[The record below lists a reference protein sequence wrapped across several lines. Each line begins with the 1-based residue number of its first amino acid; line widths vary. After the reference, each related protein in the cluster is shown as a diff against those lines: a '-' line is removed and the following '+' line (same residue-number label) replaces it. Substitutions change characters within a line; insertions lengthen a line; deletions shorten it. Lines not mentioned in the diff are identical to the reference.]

1 VQRIQRAAR
10 ALGPGRMRVLG
21 GLGGLVA
28 CGVAGVAVA
37 ASPKPADAPLQPPV
51 DPTVPLSRATPSAQA
66 ASGGLVIP
74 ATPVCSGPRGSQM
87 QTPIDPSLR
96 AVVTRL
102 RAATTRAQRLAIL
115 QGLTPDQ
122 RVQITALQQRSRV
135 AGAAA
140 GARCR
145 PGTAEAAP
153 TSPSSGGDAA
163 PMIEPDV
170 VAGGPT
176 PAPATTSYVS

>member
-1 VQRIQRAAR
+1 VQRVAR

-37 ASPKPADAPLQPPV
+37 ASPKPAGAPLQPPV
-51 DPTVPLSRATPSAQA
+51 DPAGPLSRATPSARA
-66 ASGGLVIP
+66 ATGGLVIP
-74 ATPVCSGPRGSQM
+74 ATPVCSASRGSQM

-96 AVVTRL
+96 AVLAQL

-122 RVQITALQQRSRV
+122 RMQITALQQRSR
-135 AGAAA
+135 AAA

-145 PGTAEAAP
+145 PGAADAAP

-163 PMIEPDV
+163 PMIAPDV

-176 PAPATTSYVS
+176 AAPDTSSYVS

>member
-1 VQRIQRAAR
+1 V
-10 ALGPGRMRVLG
+10 RVLG

-51 DPTVPLSRATPSAQA
+51 DPAAPLSRATPSPQA
-66 ASGGLVIP
+66 ATGGLVIP
-74 ATPVCSGPRGSQM
+74 ATPVCGASRATQM
-87 QTPIDPSLR
+87 QEPIDPSLR
-96 AVVTRL
+96 AVVTQL

-115 QGLTPDQ
+115 QDLTPDQ
-122 RVQITALQQRSRV
+122 RMQITALQPRSR
-135 AGAAA
+135 ATGAAA

-145 PGTAEAAP
+145 PGTADAGP
-153 TSPSSGGDAA
+153 TPPSSGGDAV

-176 PAPATTSYVS
+176 SAPATTSYVS

>member
-1 VQRIQRAAR
+1 
-10 ALGPGRMRVLG
+10 MRVLG

-37 ASPKPADAPLQPPV
+37 ASPKPAGAPLQPPV
-51 DPTVPLSRATPSAQA
+51 DPSAPLSRATPSLEA

-74 ATPVCSGPRGSQM
+74 ATPVCSASRGSQM
-87 QTPIDPSLR
+87 QTALDPSLK
-96 AVVTRL
+96 AVLTQL

-122 RVQITALQQRSRV
+122 RMQVAALQQRSR
-135 AGAAA
+135 AA

-145 PGTAEAAP
+145 PGGA
-153 TSPSSGGDAA
+153 DAA
-163 PMIEPDV
+163 PS
-170 VAGGPT
+170 T
-176 PAPATTSYVS
+176 PS